1 MFVHYLVIIAIKNNF
16 IYGGAMMINESNVT
30 QLKNNKIVII
40 CIYNRVSN
48 RAIIIVHIGILNIQI
63 YMRM

>member
-1 MFVHYLVIIAIKNNF
+1 
-16 IYGGAMMINESNVT
+16 MINESNVT